1 MTIPRETI
9 SLLHAIAGI
18 LIALT
23 GLLQFVLRKGGKFHH
38 VLGHIYFWSW
48 AIVVSTGI
56 YLGSLLIGFLGLL
69 GWYMAATAYVFG
81 IRRRNGSTLVLRIMI
96 IVALLIAFFTLGW
109 GIYLLFRGSMFFGAV
124 SVFFGIVF
132 LLNIR
137 MDILEYIMG
146 RLLRRT
152 SASPLHWLFEH
163 YGRMFISYIAAM
175 TAFTVIQNVF
185 PIGILNWLMPT
196 FIGVAVLIGMNR
208 YYYKK
213 YGVFKNRG

>member
-9 SLLHAIAGI
+9 SLLHAGAGI

-23 GLLQFVLRKGGKFHH
+23 GLLQFVLRKGGKLHH

-81 IRRRNGSTLVLRIMI
+81 IRRRNGSTTVLKIMI
-96 IVALLIAFFTLGW
+96 LLALLIALFTLGW
-109 GIYLLFRGSMFFGAV
+109 GIYLMLRGAMLFGTVAFFFGV
-124 SVFFGIVF
+124 VF

-137 MDILEYIMG
+137 MDILEYILG

-152 SASPLHWLFEH
+152 SSSPLHWLFEH

-175 TAFTVIQNVF
+175 TAFTVIQEVF
-185 PIGILNWLMPT
+185 PLSILNWLLPT
-196 FIGVAVLIGMNR
+196 FIGVAALIGMNR

-213 YGVFKNRG
+213 YGVFKNSP